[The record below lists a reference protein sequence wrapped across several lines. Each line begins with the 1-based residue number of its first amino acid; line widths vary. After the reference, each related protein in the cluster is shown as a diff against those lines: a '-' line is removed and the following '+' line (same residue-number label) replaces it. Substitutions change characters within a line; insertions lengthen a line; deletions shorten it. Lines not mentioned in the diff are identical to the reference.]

1 MLWRMAAPRPSPTAS
16 AVGHSQAQQK
26 PGGRDRLR
34 TRVAGLTR
42 RRPYLLLLALL
53 PLLVA
58 MPLVGPSINPNLWGD
73 EQAYIGLARN
83 LVDGHYLTGR
93 DDLILGWPSVPNLWF
108 GPGLPIVL
116 TPLAAIDAP
125 VEVMRLAGPLFLFAA
140 ALLLYALLRQYVS
153 ARVALAGSLAF
164 GLYPPFYTALVHLHS
179 ETFALLL
186 IVAMMYGTSRYL
198 HGGQLRHLAVAGGAL
213 GWLAL
218 TRVAFGWV
226 VTLLLVLSLIWW
238 ALRRGDAPRRFAAIC
253 AAALA
258 LCVPWLAYTYSV
270 TDRAFYWGSSG
281 GLSLYWMSSPYPA
294 ERGDWQLPSD
304 VFTDPRL
311 APHRAFFGSLAG
323 RPIPEQNDRLIER
336 ALENIR
342 EHPGKYAENVTAN
355 ISRMWFHSP
364 YSFRLERLKPL
375 LFAIPNALVLSA
387 LLVSLGLLV
396 GRRRLLPVEA
406 IPFGMFAVVAFG
418 LHALLAAYPRM
429 LFPVIPVI
437 IWFVV
442 VVVSRS
448 VRLVPTSTARTT
460 TQPVAANAPAK
471 SPAEAQGH

>member
-1 MLWRMAAPRPSPTAS
+1 MSGM
-16 AVGHSQAQQK
+16 
-26 PGGRDRLR
+26 
-34 TRVAGLTR
+34 VA

-53 PLLVA
+53 PLLLA
-58 MPLVGPSINPNLWGD
+58 MPLVGPSINPNLLGD
-73 EQAYIGLARN
+73 EQGYVGLARS
-83 LVDGHYLTGR
+83 LVHGHYLTGR
-93 DDLILGWPSVPNLWF
+93 DDLIIGWPNVPNLWF
-108 GPGLPIVL
+108 GPGLPIAL

-125 VEVMRLAGPLFLFAA
+125 VEVIRLTGPLFVFAA
-140 ALLLYALLRQYVS
+140 ALLLYGLLRQYVS
-153 ARVALAGSLAF
+153 ARGALAGSLAF

-198 HGGQLRHLAVAGGAL
+198 HGGQLRHLAVAGVAL

-218 TRVAFGWV
+218 TRIAFGWV
-226 VTLLLVLSLIWW
+226 VTGLLVLSLIWW
-238 ALRRGDAPRRFAAIC
+238 VLRRGRAPRRFAAVC
-253 AAALA
+253 SVALA

-294 ERGDWQLPSD
+294 DRGDWQLPSD
-304 VFTDPRL
+304 VFVDSRL
-311 APHRAFFGSLAG
+311 APHRGLFTSLSG
-323 RPIPEQNDRLIER
+323 RPIPEQNDRLIDA
-336 ALENIR
+336 ALTNIR
-342 EHPGKYAENVTAN
+342 EHPSKYGENVLAN
-355 ISRMWFHSP
+355 VSRMWFHSP

-375 LFAIPNALVLSA
+375 LFVIPNALVLSA

-448 VRLVPTSTARTT
+448 LRLVPTSTARIT
-460 TQPVAANAPAK
+460 TQPVAPSAHAK
-471 SPAEAQGH
+471 RPAEAQGH